1 MSAVRRIILSGMTVL
16 LDNKWQKDMAVIV
29 EDNKIDAIISVE
41 MIKHHLPAEQY
52 EFPEDY
58 YLVPGFIDLHI
69 HGAAGHDVMDASV
82 QALANISLQL
92 AKEGVT
98 GFLATTMTAPR
109 ERIEAALAVIPE
121 AIKKVQGAAIFGV
134 HLEGPF
140 ISREKMGAQNGDDV
154 LGPDVDL
161 FKAWQELAGDQIRLV
176 TLAPELENALPFIKA
191 LRAMDVLPAIGH
203 TNATYEQTMAAINA
217 GASYATHLFNAMR
230 HLHQREPGAT
240 GALLLANEVMAEMIA
255 DGKHLHA
262 ALYEIAYRVKG
273 KERLLLVTD
282 AMRAKCMS
290 DGCYELGG
298 QEVHVT
304 DGKATLANG
313 TLAGSVLCMP
323 DAIKNIMKYT
333 DCSLEDAIRMASYNP
348 AHKLNLTS
356 RKGSIEV
363 GKDADLVVLSDK
375 LNVKLTMLG
384 GVVVFEKVNASA

>member
-1 MSAVRRIILSGMTVL
+1 MSAVRRIILSGMTIL
-16 LDNKWQKDMAVIV
+16 LEKTWQHHLAVII
-29 EDNKIDAIISVE
+29 ENNKIKAIIAE
-41 MIKHHLPAEQY
+41 DMIEHHLPAEQY
-52 EFPEDY
+52 EFPKEY

-69 HGAAGHDVMDASV
+69 HGAADHDVMDGSV
-82 QALANISLQL
+82 KSLQKISHQL

-98 GFLATTMTAPR
+98 GFLATTMTASS

-121 AIKKVQGAAIFGV
+121 AIANVQGAAILGV

-140 ISREKMGAQNGDDV
+140 ISREKMGAQNGNDV
-154 LGPDVDL
+154 LLPDVDL
-161 FKAWQELAGDQIRLV
+161 FKRWQELAGGQIRLV
-176 TLAPELENALPFIKA
+176 TVAPELENALPFIKA

-203 TNATYEQTMAAINA
+203 TNATYEQTMAAIAA
-217 GASYATHLFNAMR
+217 GSTYATHLFNAMR
-230 HLHQREPGAT
+230 HIHQREPGAT

-262 ALYEIAYRVKG
+262 ALYEIAYRIKG

-282 AMRAKCMS
+282 AMRAKCMG

-298 QEVHVT
+298 QEVHVA

-323 DAIKNIMKYT
+323 DAIKNIMKFT

-356 RKGSIEV
+356 RKGSIDV

-375 LNVKLTMLG
+375 LNVKLTMVG
-384 GVVVFEKVNASA
+384 GEVVCGKVKAST

>member
-1 MSAVRRIILSGMTVL
+1 
-16 LDNKWQKDMAVIV
+16 
-29 EDNKIDAIISVE
+29 
-41 MIKHHLPAEQY
+41 
-52 EFPEDY
+52 
-58 YLVPGFIDLHI
+58 
-69 HGAAGHDVMDASV
+69 
-82 QALANISLQL
+82 
-92 AKEGVT
+92 
-98 GFLATTMTAPR
+98 
-109 ERIEAALAVIPE
+109 
-121 AIKKVQGAAIFGV
+121 
-134 HLEGPF
+134 
-140 ISREKMGAQNGDDV
+140 
-154 LGPDVDL
+154 
-161 FKAWQELAGDQIRLV
+161 
-176 TLAPELENALPFIKA
+176 
-191 LRAMDVLPAIGH
+191 VLPAIGH

-298 QEVHVT
+298 QKVHVT

-375 LNVKLTMLG
+375 LNVKLTMVG